1 MTMADKSKR
10 NKRIF
15 IIAEVAFFALFLLIN
30 VGKPLANY
38 EKVKTDKVM
47 KGRIVAKV
55 SGPGHI
61 KPTTYVDISSSVMGR
76 ITHIYV
82 SEGDR
87 VLKGDKLMELD
98 SVQYSASVNSAS
110 ANLASATKSRDLA
123 AQRLETA
130 RADYERQVKLHDEQL
145 ISDQAFANA
154 ETAYRQAQTDY
165 QNAVYQVQQAGAS
178 LTTAQDT
185 LGKTV
190 FVAPIDG
197 IVASLPV
204 REGENAIV
212 GTMNNPGTQLMTI
225 SNLDEMEVD
234 AEIDETD
241 VLNVKVGQEAEIQV
255 DAMPDTTFKGE
266 VIEVGNAATNASA
279 ATVGSTVETS
289 VSYLVK
295 IVVKDPRLRPD
306 MSCTADIITD
316 DKPDVLNVPIQAVV
330 RQKPQGQ
337 EAAAPKGPVQTG
349 EVQNINAKKKKVEEQ
364 GQEGVYLMKDNT
376 AIFVPVTTGIS
387 DDTHI
392 EVSGDL
398 QEGETIISGPFAVL
412 RKLKDG
418 MKVRLDTEESKGGG
432 NGGGRGQ

>member
-1 MTMADKSKR
+1 MADKSKR
-10 NKRIF
+10 NKNIF

-47 KGRIVAKV
+47 KGRIVSKV

-76 ITHIYV
+76 ITKIYV
-82 SEGDR
+82 NEGDT
-87 VLKGDKLMELD
+87 VKKGDKLMELD
-98 SVQYSASVNSAS
+98 SVQYAAGVNSAS
-110 ANLASATKSRDLA
+110 ASLSSAVKSRDLA

-130 RADYERQVKLHDEQL
+130 KADYERQVKLHDEQL
-145 ISDQAFANA
+145 ISDQAFADAENA
-154 ETAYRQAQTDY
+154 YHQAQTDY
-165 QNAVYQVQQAGAS
+165 QNAVYQVQQSGAS

-190 FVAPIDG
+190 FLAPIDG

-204 REGENAIV
+204 KEGENAIV
-212 GTMNNPGTQLMTI
+212 GTMNNAGTQLMTI

-241 VLNVKVGQEAEIQV
+241 VLNVKVGQQADIQV
-255 DAMPDTTFKGE
+255 DAMPNATFKGE
-266 VIEVGNAATNASA
+266 VIEVGNAATNAAA
-279 ATVGSTVETS
+279 ATVGSTTETS

-295 IVVKDPRLRPD
+295 IVVKNPDPRLRPD
-306 MSCTADIITD
+306 MSCTAEIITD

-330 RQKPQGQ
+330 RSKPQGGD
-337 EAAAPKGPVQTG
+337 ETVPKGPPQAG
-349 EVQNINAKKKKVEEQ
+349 AVQNVNAKKKKVEDL
-364 GQEGVYLMKDNT
+364 GQEGVYLMKKNI
-376 AIFVPVTTGIS
+376 AVFVPVTTGIS

-398 QEGETIISGPFAVL
+398 TEGETIISGPFAVL

-418 MKVRLDTEESKGGG
+418 MKVRLDTSEGKNGGSGGG
-432 NGGGRGQ
+432 GGQ

>member
-1 MTMADKSKR
+1 MADKSKR

-15 IIAEVAFFALFLLIN
+15 VISEIAFFAIFLLIN

-38 EKVKTDKVM
+38 EKVKVDKVA
-47 KGRIVAKV
+47 KGSIVAKV

-82 SEGDR
+82 AEGDR
-87 VLKGDKLMELD
+87 VKKGDRLMELD
-98 SVQYSASVNSAS
+98 SVQYSANVSSSSAS
-110 ANLASATKSRDLA
+110 LAAAIKTRDLA

-130 RADYERQVKLHDEQL
+130 RVDYERQVKLHQEKL

-165 QNAVYQVQQAGAS
+165 QNAVYQVQQASSAVTS
-178 LTTAQDT
+178 AQDT

-190 FVAPIDG
+190 FTAPLDG

-241 VLNVKVGQEAEIQV
+241 VLNVKAGQQAEIQV
-255 DAMPDTTFKGE
+255 DAMPNITFKGE
-266 VIEVGNAATNASA
+266 VIEVGNAATNTASA
-279 ATVGSTVETS
+279 TIGSATETS
-289 VSYLVK
+289 ISYLVK
-295 IVVKDPRLRPD
+295 IVVRDPDPRLRPD
-306 MSCTADIITD
+306 MSCTAEIITD
-316 DKPDVLNVPIQAVV
+316 EKTDVLKIPIQAVV
-330 RQKPQGQ
+330 RKKSDEKKQ
-337 EAAAPKGPVQTG
+337 EGPKGPPQSG
-349 EVQNINAKKKKVEEQ
+349 DVQNINAKKKKLEDL
-364 GQEGVYLMKDNT
+364 GQEGVYMMQDNT
-376 AIFVPVTTGIS
+376 AVFVPITTGIS

-392 EVSGDL
+392 EITGELAEGD
-398 QEGETIISGPFAVL
+398 TIISGPFSAL

-418 MKVRLDTEESKGGG
+418 MRVREDTESDKKKGEGG
-432 NGGGRGQ
+432 EGK

>member
-1 MTMADKSKR
+1 MADKSKR
-10 NKRIF
+10 NKQIF
-15 IIAEVAFFALFLLIN
+15 IIAEVAFFVLFLLIN

-38 EKVKTDKVM
+38 EKVKVDKVM
-47 KGRIVAKV
+47 KGRIISKV

-76 ITHIYV
+76 ITRIYV

-87 VLKGDKLMELD
+87 VKKGDQLMELD

-110 ANLASATKSRDLA
+110 ATLSAAVKSRDLA

-130 RADYERQVKLHDEQL
+130 QADYERQVKLHDEKL
-145 ISDQAFANA
+145 ISDQAFAAAENA
-154 ETAYRQAQTDY
+154 YHSAQTEY
-165 QNAVYQVQQAGAS
+165 QNAVYQVQQAGSA

-190 FVAPIDG
+190 FTAPLDG

-212 GTMNNPGTQLMTI
+212 GTMNNPGTKLMTI
-225 SNLDEMEVD
+225 SNLAEMEVD

-241 VLNVKVGQEAEIQV
+241 VLNVKVGQQADVQV
-255 DAMPDTTFKGE
+255 DAMPDATFKGE
-266 VIEVGNAATNASA
+266 VIEVGNAATNTAS
-279 ATVGSTVETS
+279 ATVGSTTETS
-289 VSYLVK
+289 ISYLVK
-295 IVVKDPRLRPD
+295 IIVKDPDARIRPD
-306 MSCTADIITD
+306 MSCTAEIITN
-316 DKPDVLNVPIQAVV
+316 DKADVLKVPIQAVV
-330 RQKPQGQ
+330 RQKNDQQQ
-337 EAAAPKGPVQTG
+337 ERPKGPPQTG
-349 EVQNINAKKKKVEEQ
+349 VAQNVNAKKKKVEDL

-376 AIFVPVTTGIS
+376 AVFVPVTTGIS

-392 EVSGDL
+392 EITGELAEGD
-398 QEGETIISGPFAVL
+398 TIISGPFSAL

-418 MKVRLDTEESKGGG
+418 MKVREDTGEGKKGG
-432 NGGGRGQ
+432 NGGGEGK